1 VTCPPIRL
9 HNVREHNLDGVTVEI
24 PHGKLTVVT
33 GVSGSGKSSLIFDTL
48 HAASQR
54 RYLETLSVHARRF
67 LQRLPTPR
75 MQSATGLS
83 PSIALGQRH
92 AGDQARSTVGTL
104 SGLHDVLRFWFAR
117 ENGLEARDF
126 SFVSGGACSACR
138 GIGSGDEVSRELLVA
153 DAGKTLRQGA
163 LVPTTPTGYIVYSQV
178 TVDALNTVCQAH
190 GFDVDTPWGELTRE
204 QHDVVY
210 YGSDRVEVP
219 FGKHSLESRMRWEG
233 ITAKPR
239 ELGFYKG
246 LIPTIEDILRRSR
259 NENALRFAVSV
270 PCRTCCGSRL
280 GEAARTAQ
288 IGGVTIVDAGRWPLP
303 ELAAWC
309 AKFDCDESTRLQ
321 RRLAVYQRL
330 GLSHLN
336 CERAAATLSGGEHQ
350 RLRLG
355 SIATGGLAGVTFVF
369 DEPSIGLHASEELAV
384 LDLLADLRDAGNT
397 VVVVEHSEHAL
408 RAADHVIDVGPGPGS
423 LGGRVLF
430 SGHPDRLAADAEA
443 NSQTRA
449 HYAVG
454 GEFTGLPLRSR
465 RSVENATFLE
475 VCGAN
480 ANNLTDVDARFAIGH
495 LNVVSGVA
503 GAGKSTLVTRVLA
516 EAVRAQIEGRALP
529 GTLRE
534 LRHAEGL
541 GQVVHVGQDPI
552 GRTPRSNPA
561 TYTGV
566 FDHVRKCFAAVPLA
580 REHGFKATT
589 FSFNTKNG
597 GRCTTCEGSGREV
610 VGMHGLP
617 TVELTCGEC
626 RGRRFREDVLQV
638 RYRDQFSILDVLEAT
653 VAEAREI
660 FADEPKILS
669 VLQALHLV
677 GLDHLTLGQPATA
690 LSGGEAQRVRLAG
703 ELARGGRKKTLFVLE
718 EPTIG
723 LHRADIAQL
732 LKALDGLVAKGHTV
746 VLVEHDLDVLR
757 AADHLVDMGPGAGAA
772 GGTVCAQGTAD
783 EVAMLDTPTGR
794 ALREGVVAVAKNR
807 SSQVGDAAMIR
818 LRGATTHNLKSLD
831 VDIPSTGFTVV
842 TGVSGSGKSSLV
854 FDTLFGESRAR
865 FTEHLSGYVQRQ
877 LGAGGA
883 RARSL
888 RDAEGLRPA
897 IALAQR
903 ADAAAAR
910 NLRATVATTGE
921 LHPLLRTLW
930 SRIGGA
936 DLAAGAFSF
945 FLREGACPDCTGVGS
960 VERCD
965 ASRVVV
971 TPDAPLFKGA
981 LDPRNKVVADYADAT
996 MRYRAVIEAVA
1007 TAHGW
1012 DLSQPW
1018 SELPAEAHRELL
1030 HGCGDE
1036 EFDAVWQHEGA
1047 EGGKPHQWRTKWL
1060 GVAGDIDR
1068 EYARRQQSG
1077 AVTRASA
1084 FAALLSDQQCPSCSG
1099 DRLAEPMR
1107 SVKVGNYSLPALCR
1121 LTAAALGDV
1130 LRSGLALSARDHEV
1144 AADTSAELQ
1153 RRLARMVELGLGH
1166 LQLDR
1171 VTSTL
1176 SSGERQRLRLARQ
1189 LAAPLT
1195 RCVYVLDEPT
1205 LGLHA
1210 RDTDALLQAIRGLVA
1225 AGNAVVAVEHD
1236 MRVLAAADHVLE
1248 IGPGAGRLG
1257 GELVAASAPQQLPEG
1272 SRSGKRL
1279 RMPPPVPKATPRPR
1293 EQGVV
1298 AIRGANLHCLRDVD
1312 VALPVGCLTTVT
1324 GVSGSGKT
1332 SLIRGVLF
1340 ASSQTGRLHGCRE
1353 IAGLAAFASV
1363 VEDAGARGRRSR
1375 TGCVATELS
1384 VFDEIRK
1391 MFAATE
1397 GARERGFKAQHF
1409 AFLGKS
1415 GGACRAC
1422 SGLGWVRSEFD
1433 FLGAD
1438 SWTLCEQCAGRRFDG
1453 DTLSVH
1459 WQGMSIAD
1467 VLDATIDE
1475 LLGELGAAAARKLAA
1490 PLQTA
1495 QELGLGYL
1503 RLGQSA
1509 DSLSGGEAQRVSLAV
1524 HLSRAATSKTSD
1536 ATLFLLDEPTRG
1548 LHPDDIDAM
1557 LLAFERLLEAGHTIV
1572 AIEHDLTVI
1581 ASADHVIDL
1590 GPDAG
1595 ADGGQVVFAGTPYE
1609 LSQCED
1615 SATGRAL
1622 AQTTR

>member
-1 VTCPPIRL
+1 
-9 HNVREHNLDGVTVEI
+9 
-24 PHGKLTVVT
+24 VT

-126 SFVSGGACSACR
+126 SFVSAGACSECR

-153 DAGKTLRQGA
+153 DASKTLRQGA
-163 LVPTTPTGYIVYSQV
+163 LVPTTGTGYIVYSQV

-190 GFDVDTPWGELTRE
+190 GFDVDTPWSELTRE
-204 QHDVVY
+204 QHDVVF

-270 PCRTCCGSRL
+270 PCRACDGSRL

-288 IGGVTIVDAGRWPLP
+288 IAGATIVEVGRWALP
-303 ELAAWC
+303 ELALWC
-309 AKFDCDESTRLQ
+309 ATFDCDESVRLQ

-330 GLSHLN
+330 GLSHLS
-336 CERAAATLSGGEHQ
+336 CERAASTLSGGEHQ

-355 SIATGGLAGVTFVF
+355 AIATGGLAGVTFVF

-384 LDLLADLRDAGNT
+384 LDLLADLRDDGNT

-430 SGHPDRLAADAEA
+430 SGPPDRLAAEAEA

-449 HYAVG
+449 HYAEG
-454 GEFTGLPLRSR
+454 GEFTGVPLRAR
-465 RSVENATFLE
+465 RPLEDAKFFE

-480 ANNLTDVDARFAIGH
+480 ANNLIDVHARFAVAR
-495 LNVVSGVA
+495 LNAVSGVA

-516 EAVRAQIEGRALP
+516 EAVRAQIDGRALP
-529 GTLRE
+529 KSLGE
-534 LRHAEGL
+534 LRGAEGI

-566 FDHVRKCFAAVPLA
+566 FDQIRKCFAAVPLA
-580 REHGFKATT
+580 KEHDLKATT
-589 FSFNTKNG
+589 FSFNTKDG

-617 TVELTCGEC
+617 QVELTCGEC
-626 RGRRFREDVLQV
+626 RGRRFREDVLLV

-660 FADEPKILS
+660 FAAEPKILP

-677 GLDHLTLGQPATA
+677 GLDHLTLGQPATT
-690 LSGGEAQRVRLAG
+690 LSGGEAQR
-703 ELARGGRKKTLFVLE
+703 
-718 EPTIG
+718 
-723 LHRADIAQL
+723 ADVAQL
-732 LKALDGLVAKGHTV
+732 LGALDGLVAKGHTV

-757 AADHLVDMGPGAGAA
+757 AADYLIDMGPGAGAA
-772 GGTVCAQGTAD
+772 GGTVCGQGTAD
-783 EVAMLDTPTGR
+783 QIANLDTPTGR
-794 ALREGVVAVAKNR
+794 ALRDGVVAAASSRR
-807 SSQVGDAAMIR
+807 SHGDGAPAIR
-818 LRGATTHNLKSLD
+818 LRGATTHNLKDVD

-888 RDAEGLRPA
+888 RDADGLRPA
-897 IALAQR
+897 IALEQR
-903 ADAAAAR
+903 ADAVSAR
-910 NLRATVATTGE
+910 DLRATVATTGE
-921 LHPLLRTLW
+921 LHALLRTLW

-936 DLAAGAFSF
+936 DLPAGAFSF

-965 ASRVVV
+965 ASLVVV
-971 TPDAPLFKGA
+971 SPDAPLFEGA
-981 LDPRNKVVADYADAT
+981 LATGNKVIADYADPT

-1007 TAHGW
+1007 TARGW

-1018 SELPAEAHRELL
+1018 SELSTHAHRELL

-1036 EFDAVWQHEGA
+1036 EFEAVWQHQGA

-1077 AVTRASA
+1077 SVTRSSA
-1084 FAALLSDQQCPSCSG
+1084 FAALLCDQQCPSCSG

-1107 SVKVGNYSLPALCR
+1107 SVQVGDYTLPALCR
-1121 LTAAALGDV
+1121 LTAAELGGV
-1130 LRSGLALSARDHEV
+1130 LRTGLALSDRTREV
-1144 AADTSAELQ
+1144 AADTLAELQ

-1171 VTSTL
+1171 ITSTL
-1176 SSGERQRLRLARQ
+1176 SSGERQRLRLSRQ

-1195 RCVYVLDEPT
+1195 GCVYVLDEPT

-1210 RDTDALLQAIRGLVA
+1210 RDTDSLLQAIRGLVA

-1248 IGPGAGRLG
+1248 VGPGAGRLG
-1257 GELVAASAPQQLPEG
+1257 GELVAAAAPGQLPES

-1279 RMPPPVPKATPRPR
+1279 RMAPPVAKVTPRTQP
-1293 EQGVV
+1293 QGVV
-1298 AIRGANLHCLRDVD
+1298 AIRGAHLHCLKDIDVD
-1312 VALPVGCLTTVT
+1312 LPIGCLTAVT

-1332 SLIRGVLF
+1332 SLIRGVLA
-1340 ASSQTGRLHGCRE
+1340 ASAQSNRLRGCGALTGLE
-1353 IAGLAAFASV
+1353 AFASV

-1375 TGCVATELS
+1375 QSCVATELS
-1384 VFDEIRK
+1384 VFDEVRK

-1397 GARERGFKAQHF
+1397 DARERGFKAPHF
-1409 AFLGKS
+1409 AFLGKT

-1438 SWTLCEQCAGRRFDG
+1438 SWALCEQCSGRRFD
-1453 DTLSVH
+1453 DETLSVR
-1459 WQGMSIAD
+1459 WRGMSIAE

-1475 LLGELGAAAARKLAA
+1475 LLSELGEAAVGKLTS
-1490 PLQTA
+1490 PLRTA
-1495 QELGLGYL
+1495 TELGLGYL

-1524 HLSRAATSKTSD
+1524 HLSCAATKKAME

-1572 AIEHDLTVI
+1572 AIEHDLAVI

-1595 ADGGQVVFAGTPYE
+1595 IDGGQLVFAGTPHE
-1609 LSQCED
+1609 LAKCEG

-1622 AQTTR
+1622 AAAAR

>member
-1 VTCPPIRL
+1 MPCPPIRL
-9 HNVREHNLDGVTVEI
+9 QNVREHNLDGFTVEI

-75 MQSATGLS
+75 LEAATGLS

-126 SFVSGGACSACR
+126 SFVSAGACSACR
-138 GIGSGDEVSRELLVA
+138 GIGSADEVSRDMLVA
-153 DAGKTLRQGA
+153 DASKTLRQGA

-178 TVDALNTVCQAH
+178 TVDALDTVCQAH
-190 GFDVDTPWGELTRE
+190 GFDVDTPWSELTRE
-204 QHDVVY
+204 QQDVVF
-210 YGSDRVEVP
+210 YGSERVEVP

-270 PCRTCCGSRL
+270 PCRTCAGSRL
-280 GEAARTAQ
+280 GEVARTAQ
-288 IGGVTIVDAGRWPLP
+288 IAGVTIVEVGRWALP

-309 AKFDCDESTRLQ
+309 ARFDCDESVRLQ

-330 GLSHLN
+330 GLAHLS
-336 CERAAATLSGGEHQ
+336 CERAASTLSGGEHQ

-355 SIATGGLAGVTFVF
+355 AIATGGLAGVTFVF

-384 LDLLADLRDAGNT
+384 LELLAELRDAGNT

-408 RAADHVIDVGPGPGS
+408 RAADHVLDVGPGPGS

-430 SGHPDRLAADAEA
+430 AGPPDRLAADADPS
-443 NSQTRA
+443 SQTRA
-449 HYAVG
+449 HYAEG
-454 GEFTGLPLRSR
+454 GEFTGVPLRSR
-465 RSVENATFLE
+465 RSMQDAAFLE
-475 VCGAN
+475 VRGAN
-480 ANNLTDVDARFAIGH
+480 ANNLVDLDAQFAVGR

-503 GAGKSTLVTRVLA
+503 GAGKSTLMTRVLA
-516 EAVRAQIEGRALP
+516 EAVLAQIEGRALSESL
-529 GTLRE
+529 GE
-534 LRHAEGL
+534 LRGADGF
-541 GQVVHVGQDPI
+541 GQVVHVGQEPI

-566 FDHVRKCFAAVPLA
+566 FDQIRKCFAAVPSA
-580 REHGFKATT
+580 KQHGFKATT
-589 FSFNTKNG
+589 FSFNTKGG
-597 GRCTTCEGSGREV
+597 GRCAVCEGSGREV

-617 TVELTCGEC
+617 AVELTCGEC
-626 RGRRFREDVLQV
+626 RGRRFRDEVLQV

-660 FADEPKILS
+660 FADEPKILP

-677 GLDHLTLGQPATA
+677 GLGHLTLGQPATT

-703 ELARGGRKKTLFVLE
+703 ELARGGRKQTLFLLE

-723 LHRADIAQL
+723 LHRADVAQL
-732 LKALDGLVAKGHTV
+732 LKALDGLVQKGHTV

-757 AADHLVDMGPGAGAA
+757 AADYLIDLGPGAGAA
-772 GGTVCAQGTAD
+772 GGAICGQGTAED
-783 EVAMLDTPTGR
+783 LARLDTPTGR
-794 ALREGVVAVAKNR
+794 ALRDGVVAPPGKRR
-807 SSQVGDAAMIR
+807 SASDGASIR
-818 LRGATTHNLKSLD
+818 LRGATTHNLKNVD
-831 VDIPSTGFTVV
+831 VDIPSSGFTVV

-888 RDAEGLRPA
+888 RDADGLRPA
-897 IALAQR
+897 IALEQR
-903 ADAAAAR
+903 TDGASVRD
-910 NLRATVATTGE
+910 LRATVATTGE

-930 SRIGGA
+930 SRIGGE

-945 FLREGACPDCTGVGS
+945 FLREGACPECTGVGS

-965 ASRVVV
+965 AARIISR
-971 TPDAPLFKGA
+971 PAAPLFDGA
-981 LDPRNKVVADYADAT
+981 LDTSNKVVADYADPSK
-996 MRYRAVIEAVA
+996 RYRAIIEAVA
-1007 TAHGW
+1007 TAGGW
-1012 DLSQPW
+1012 DLSKPYA
-1018 SELPAEAHRELL
+1018 ELSAIAHQQLL
-1030 HGCGDE
+1030 HGCGDQ
-1036 EFDAVWQHEGA
+1036 EFNAIWQHAGA
-1047 EGGKPHQWRTKWL
+1047 EGGKPHRWQTKWL
-1060 GVAGDIDR
+1060 GIAGDIDR
-1068 EYARRQQSG
+1068 EYARRQKSG
-1077 AVTRASA
+1077 AVTRAAA
-1084 FAALLSDQQCPSCSG
+1084 FAALLSDQPCPACHG

-1107 SVKVGNYSLPALCR
+1107 SVRVGSYTLPALCR
-1121 LTAAALGDV
+1121 LTAAELVRV
-1130 LRSGLALSARDHEV
+1130 LADGLATSARDREL
-1144 AADTSAELQ
+1144 AADTLTEV
-1153 RRLARMVELGLGH
+1153 RRRIARMVELGLGH

-1189 LAAPLT
+1189 LASPLT
-1195 RCVYVLDEPT
+1195 GCVYVLDEPT

-1210 RDTDALLQAIRGLVA
+1210 RDTDALLQAIRDLVD

-1248 IGPGAGRLG
+1248 IGLGAGRLG
-1257 GELVAASAPQQLPEG
+1257 GELVAAAPPNQLPES
-1272 SRSGKRL
+1272 SRSGQRL
-1279 RMPPPVPKATPRPR
+1279 RMQSPVAKSVPRAHS
-1293 EQGVV
+1293 ESVV
-1298 AIRGANLHCLRDVD
+1298 AIRGAHLHCLQDLDVD
-1312 VALPVGCLTTVT
+1312 LPIGCLTTVT

-1332 SLIRGVLF
+1332 SLIRGVLY
-1340 ASSQTGRLHGCRE
+1340 ASAQSGRLQGCRE
-1353 IAGLAAFASV
+1353 LTGLDAFTSV
-1363 VEDAGARGRRSR
+1363 VEDGGARGRRSR
-1375 TGCVATELS
+1375 TKCVATELS

-1391 MFAATE
+1391 QFAATPD
-1397 GARERGFKAQHF
+1397 ARERGFKASHF
-1409 AFLGKS
+1409 AFLGKN
-1415 GGACRAC
+1415 GGACRPC
-1422 SGLGWVRSEFD
+1422 GGLGWLRSELD

-1438 SWTLCEQCAGRRFDG
+1438 SWIVCEQCSGRRYD
-1453 DTLSVH
+1453 DATLSVQ
-1459 WQGMSIAD
+1459 WQGMSIAG

-1475 LLGELGAAAARKLAA
+1475 LLSKASNPSLRKLSS
-1490 PLQTA
+1490 PLLTA

-1524 HLSRAATSKTSD
+1524 HLSRTAPSKSSD

-1548 LHPDDIDAM
+1548 LHPDDIDLM
-1557 LLAFERLLEAGHTIV
+1557 LQAFQRLLDAGHTIV

-1595 ADGGQVVFAGTPYE
+1595 TNGGQLVFAGTPHE
-1609 LSQCED
+1609 LTQCQN
-1615 SATGRAL
+1615 SATAKAL
-1622 AQTTR
+1622 RE

>member
-1 VTCPPIRL
+1 VPCPPIRL
-9 HNVREHNLDGVTVEI
+9 HDVREHNLDGVTVEI
-24 PHGKLTVVT
+24 PHGQLTVVT

-126 SFVSGGACSACR
+126 SFVSAGACSECR

-153 DAGKTLRQGA
+153 DASKTLRQGA
-163 LVPTTPTGYIVYSQV
+163 LVPTTGTGYIVYSQV

-190 GFDVDTPWGELTRE
+190 GFDVDTPWHELTRE
-204 QHDVVY
+204 QHDVVF

-270 PCRTCCGSRL
+270 PCRACDGSRL

-288 IGGVTIVDAGRWPLP
+288 IAGATIVEVGRWALP
-303 ELAAWC
+303 ELALWC
-309 AKFDCDESTRLQ
+309 ATFDCDESVRLQ

-330 GLSHLN
+330 GLSHLS
-336 CERAAATLSGGEHQ
+336 CERAASTLSGGEHQ

-355 SIATGGLAGVTFVF
+355 AIATGGLAGVTFVF

-384 LDLLADLRDAGNT
+384 LDLLADLRDDGNT

-430 SGHPDRLAADAEA
+430 SGPPDRLAAEAEA

-449 HYAVG
+449 HYAEG
-454 GEFTGLPLRSR
+454 GEFTGVPLRAR
-465 RSVENATFLE
+465 RPLEDAKFFE

-480 ANNLTDVDARFAIGH
+480 ANNLIDVHARFAVAR
-495 LNVVSGVA
+495 LNAVSGVA

-516 EAVRAQIEGRALP
+516 EAVRAQIDGRALP
-529 GTLRE
+529 KSLGE
-534 LRHAEGL
+534 LRGAEGI

-566 FDHVRKCFAAVPLA
+566 FDQIRKCFAAVPLA
-580 REHGFKATT
+580 KEHDFKATT
-589 FSFNTKNG
+589 FSFNTKDG

-617 TVELTCGEC
+617 QVELTCGEC
-626 RGRRFREDVLQV
+626 RGRRFREDVLLV

-660 FADEPKILS
+660 FATEPKILP

-677 GLDHLTLGQPATA
+677 GLDHLTLGQPATT

-723 LHRADIAQL
+723 LHRADVAQL
-732 LKALDGLVAKGHTV
+732 LGALDGLVAKGHTV

-757 AADHLVDMGPGAGAA
+757 AADYLIDMGPGAGAA
-772 GGTVCAQGTAD
+772 GGTVCGQGTAD
-783 EVAMLDTPTGR
+783 QIANLDTPTGR
-794 ALREGVVAVAKNR
+794 ALRDGVVAAASSRR
-807 SSQVGDAAMIR
+807 SHGDGAPAIR
-818 LRGATTHNLKSLD
+818 LRGATTHNLKDVD

-888 RDAEGLRPA
+888 RDADGLRPA
-897 IALAQR
+897 IALEQR
-903 ADAAAAR
+903 ADAVSAR
-910 NLRATVATTGE
+910 DLRATVATTGE
-921 LHPLLRTLW
+921 LHALLRTLW

-936 DLAAGAFSF
+936 DLPAGAFSF

-965 ASRVVV
+965 ASLVVV
-971 TPDAPLFKGA
+971 SPDAPLFEGA
-981 LDPRNKVVADYADAT
+981 LATGNKVIADYADPT

-1007 TAHGW
+1007 TARGW

-1018 SELPAEAHRELL
+1018 SELSTHAHRELL

-1036 EFDAVWQHEGA
+1036 EFEAVWQHQGA

-1077 AVTRASA
+1077 SVTRSSA
-1084 FAALLSDQQCPSCSG
+1084 FAALLCDQQCPSCSG

-1107 SVKVGNYSLPALCR
+1107 SVQVGDYTLPALCR
-1121 LTAAALGDV
+1121 LTAAELGGV
-1130 LRSGLALSARDHEV
+1130 LRTGLALSDRTREV
-1144 AADTSAELQ
+1144 AADTLAELQ

-1171 VTSTL
+1171 ITSTL
-1176 SSGERQRLRLARQ
+1176 SSGERQRLRLSRQ

-1195 RCVYVLDEPT
+1195 GCVYVLDEPT

-1210 RDTDALLQAIRGLVA
+1210 RDTDSLLQAIRGLVA

-1248 IGPGAGRLG
+1248 VGPGAGRLG
-1257 GELVAASAPQQLPEG
+1257 GELVAAAAPGQLPES

-1279 RMPPPVPKATPRPR
+1279 RMAPPVAKVTPRTQP
-1293 EQGVV
+1293 QGVV
-1298 AIRGANLHCLRDVD
+1298 AIRGAHLHCLKDIDVD
-1312 VALPVGCLTTVT
+1312 LPIGCLTAVT

-1332 SLIRGVLF
+1332 SLIRGVLA
-1340 ASSQTGRLHGCRE
+1340 ASAQSNRLRGCGALTGLE
-1353 IAGLAAFASV
+1353 AFASV

-1375 TGCVATELS
+1375 QSCVATELS
-1384 VFDEIRK
+1384 VFDEVRK

-1397 GARERGFKAQHF
+1397 DARERGFKAPHF
-1409 AFLGKS
+1409 AFLGKT

-1438 SWTLCEQCAGRRFDG
+1438 SWALCEQCSGRRFD
-1453 DTLSVH
+1453 DETLSVR
-1459 WQGMSIAD
+1459 WRGMSIAE

-1475 LLGELGAAAARKLAA
+1475 LLSELGEAAVGKLTS
-1490 PLQTA
+1490 PLRTA
-1495 QELGLGYL
+1495 TRLGLGYL

-1524 HLSRAATSKTSD
+1524 HLSCAATKKAME

-1572 AIEHDLTVI
+1572 AIEHDLAVI

-1595 ADGGQVVFAGTPYE
+1595 IDGGQLVFAGTPHE
-1609 LSQCED
+1609 LAKCEG

-1622 AQTTR
+1622 AAAAR